1 MSPLAKKITAAVR
14 IQMDR
19 QSWALEAGQVSAAL
33 FSNYVDLDT
42 KSRMAGKILAL
53 RPTTMRPSV
62 PNETSMEDDNLP
74 NIPSNVVPVIMTRK
88 KIQQ

>member
-53 RPTTMRPSV
+53 RPTTMRPLV
-62 PNETSMEDDNLP
+62 PNQASTEDEDLP
-74 NIPSNVVPVIMTRK
+74 DIPPNVVPVIMRRK
-88 KIQQ
+88 KMQQ